1 MSKQIDELGVQLG
14 RSLAEVVKNALA
26 IAQETIK
33 ENPVTFSAQA
43 NVESA
48 AVATEEEPKK
58 PASKKAPA
66 RKSTAKKAAP
76 KAEEPKPE
84 PEPVKEEAL
93 KAEPVKEEAP
103 KAEPVKAEEPKPEP
117 VKEEA
122 PKAERQVRLVDVAGM
137 GKAIMALGDYH
148 EACMEIMGGKIL
160 KDLDPSEYKEV
171 YAKLRDFYHR
181 LKSGK
186 RGNKPE
192 NTDPFA

>member
-26 IAQETIK
+26 IVQETVK
-33 ENPVTFSAQA
+33 ENPVTFSAPVK
-43 NVESA
+43 VETVDA
-48 AVATEEEPKK
+48 PVEEEPKK
-58 PASKKAPA
+58 PAPKKSPA

-76 KAEEPKPE
+76 
-84 PEPVKEEAL
+84 
-93 KAEPVKEEAP
+93 
-103 KAEPVKAEEPKPEP
+103 KAEEPKPEP

-137 GKAIMALGDYH
+137 GKAIMAHGDYH
-148 EACMEIMGGKIL
+148 EECMEIMGGKIL

-171 YAKLRDFYHR
+171 YAKLRDLLHR
-181 LKSGK
+181 IEGDK
-186 RGNKPE
+186 KPE

>member
-1 MSKQIDELGVQLG
+1 MSKKIDELGVQLG
-14 RSLAEVVKNALA
+14 RSWALIVENLIA

-43 NVESA
+43 NVESV

-58 PASKKAPA
+58 PAPKKAPA

-76 KAEEPKPE
+76 KTEEPKP
-84 PEPVKEEAL
+84 
-93 KAEPVKEEAP
+93 EPVKEEAP
-103 KAEPVKAEEPKPEP
+103 KVEEPKPEP

-137 GKAIMALGDYH
+137 GKAIMAHGDYH
-148 EACMEIMGGKIL
+148 EKCMEIMGGKIL
-160 KDLDPSEYKEV
+160 KDLDPSEYNEV
-171 YAKLRDFYHR
+171 YAKLRDFLHQIEGDK
-181 LKSGK
+181 KS
-186 RGNKPE
+186 E

>member
-1 MSKQIDELGVQLG
+1 MSKQIDELGVKLG

-43 NVESA
+43 NVESE

-58 PASKKAPA
+58 PAPKKAPA

-76 KAEEPKPE
+76 KTEEPKPE
-84 PEPVKEEAL
+84 QVKEE
-93 KAEPVKEEAP
+93 V
-103 KAEPVKAEEPKPEP
+103 PEP

-137 GKAIMALGDYH
+137 GKAIMAHGDYH
-148 EACMEIMGGKIL
+148 EKCMEIMGGKIL
-160 KDLDPSEYKEV
+160 KDLDPSEYNEV
-171 YAKLRDFYHR
+171 YAKLRDLLHR
-181 LKSGK
+181 IEGDK
-186 RGNKPE
+186 KPE
-192 NTDPFA
+192 TADPFA

>member
-43 NVESA
+43 NVESM

-58 PASKKAPA
+58 PAPKKSPA

-84 PEPVKEEAL
+84 PVKEEAPKTEL
-93 KAEPVKEEAP
+93 VKEEAPKTEPVKEEAP
-103 KAEPVKAEEPKPEP
+103 KP
-117 VKEEA
+117 
-122 PKAERQVRLVDVAGM
+122 ERQVRLVDVAGM
-137 GKAIMALGDYH
+137 GKAIMAHGDYH
-148 EACMEIMGGKIL
+148 EKCMEIMGGKIL
-160 KDLDPSEYKEV
+160 KDLDPSEYNEV
-171 YAKLRDFYHR
+171 YAKLRDLLHR
-181 LKSGK
+181 IEGDK
-186 RGNKPE
+186 KPE
-192 NTDPFA
+192 TADPFA

>member
-33 ENPVTFSAQA
+33 ENPVTFSAPVK
-43 NVESA
+43 VETVDA
-48 AVATEEEPKK
+48 PVEEEPKK
-58 PASKKAPA
+58 SAPKKSPA

-76 KAEEPKPE
+76 KAEEP
-84 PEPVKEEAL
+84 
-93 KAEPVKEEAP
+93 
-103 KAEPVKAEEPKPEP
+103 KAEEPKPEP

-137 GKAIMALGDYH
+137 GKAIMAHGDYH
-148 EACMEIMGGKIL
+148 EKCMEIMGGKIL
-160 KDLDPSEYKEV
+160 KDLDPSEYNEV
-171 YAKLRDFYHR
+171 YAKLRDLLHR
-181 LKSGK
+181 IEGDKKS
-186 RGNKPE
+186 E

>member
-26 IAQETIK
+26 IVQETVK

-43 NVESA
+43 NVESV
-48 AVATEEEPKK
+48 AVTEEEEPKK
-58 PASKKAPA
+58 PAPKKAPT

-76 KAEEPKPE
+76 KAEEPKP
-84 PEPVKEEAL
+84 K
-93 KAEPVKEEAP
+93 PVKEEAP
-103 KAEPVKAEEPKPEP
+103 KAEP

-137 GKAIMALGDYH
+137 GKAIMAHGDYH
-148 EACMEIMGGKIL
+148 EECMEIMGGKIL
-160 KDLDPSEYKEV
+160 KDLGPTEYKEV
-171 YAKLRDFYHR
+171 YAKLRDLLHR
-181 LKSGK
+181 IEGDK
-186 RGNKPE
+186 KPE

>member
-58 PASKKAPA
+58 PAPKKAPA

-76 KAEEPKPE
+76 KAEEP
-84 PEPVKEEAL
+84 
-93 KAEPVKEEAP
+93 
-103 KAEPVKAEEPKPEP
+103 KAEEPKPEP

-137 GKAIMALGDYH
+137 GKAIMAHGDYH
-148 EACMEIMGGKIL
+148 EKCMEIMGGKIL
-160 KDLDPSEYKEV
+160 KDLDPSEYNEV
-171 YAKLRDFYHR
+171 YAKLRDLLHHIEGDK
-181 LKSGK
+181 KS
-186 RGNKPE
+186 E

>member
-1 MSKQIDELGVQLG
+1 MSKQIDELGIQLG

-33 ENPVTFSAQA
+33 ENPVTFSAPVK
-43 NVESA
+43 VETVDA
-48 AVATEEEPKK
+48 PVEEEPKK
-58 PASKKAPA
+58 PAKKAQA

-84 PEPVKEEAL
+84 PVKEEAP
-93 KAEPVKEEAP
+93 KTEPVKEEAP
-103 KAEPVKAEEPKPEP
+103 KTEPVR
-117 VKEEA
+117 EEA

-148 EACMEIMGGKIL
+148 EECMEIMGGKIL
-160 KDLDPSEYKEV
+160 KDLDPSEYNEV
-171 YAKLRDFYHR
+171 YANLRDLYHR
-181 LKSGK
+181 LKA
-186 RGNKPE
+186 GNKPE

>member
-33 ENPVTFSAQA
+33 ENPVTFSAPA
-43 NVESA
+43 NVESE

-58 PASKKAPA
+58 PASKKSPA

-84 PEPVKEEAL
+84 P
-93 KAEPVKEEAP
+93 VKEEAP
-103 KAEPVKAEEPKPEP
+103 KAEP

-137 GKAIMALGDYH
+137 GKAIMAHGDYH
-148 EACMEIMGGKIL
+148 EECMEIMGGKIL

-171 YAKLRDFYHR
+171 YAKLRDLLHR
-181 LKSGK
+181 IEGDK
-186 RGNKPE
+186 KPE
-192 NTDPFA
+192 TADPFA

>member
-14 RSLAEVVKNALA
+14 RSWALIVENLIA

-33 ENPVTFSAQA
+33 ENPVTFSTQA
-43 NVESA
+43 NVESV

-76 KAEEPKPE
+76 KVEEP
-84 PEPVKEEAL
+84 
-93 KAEPVKEEAP
+93 
-103 KAEPVKAEEPKPEP
+103 KAEEPKPEP

-137 GKAIMALGDYH
+137 GKAIMAHGDYH
-148 EACMEIMGGKIL
+148 EECMEIMGGKIL
-160 KDLDPSEYKEV
+160 KDLDPSEYNEV
-171 YAKLRDFYHR
+171 YAKLRDLLHR
-181 LKSGK
+181 IEGDKKS
-186 RGNKPE
+186 E

>member
-1 MSKQIDELGVQLG
+1 MSKQIDELGIQLG

-43 NVESA
+43 NVESV
-48 AVATEEEPKK
+48 AVAAEEEPKK
-58 PASKKAPA
+58 PAPKKAPA

-84 PEPVKEEAL
+84 P
-93 KAEPVKEEAP
+93 VKEEAP
-103 KAEPVKAEEPKPEP
+103 KTEP

-137 GKAIMALGDYH
+137 GKAIMAHGDYH
-148 EACMEIMGGKIL
+148 EECMEIMGGKIL

-171 YAKLRDFYHR
+171 YANLRDLLHHIEGD
-181 LKSGK
+181 K
-186 RGNKPE
+186 KPE
-192 NTDPFA
+192 TADPFA

>member
-1 MSKQIDELGVQLG
+1 MSKKIDELGVQLG
-14 RSLAEVVKNALA
+14 RSWALIVENLIA

-43 NVESA
+43 NVESVT
-48 AVATEEEPKK
+48 VATEDEPKK
-58 PASKKAPA
+58 PAPKKAPA
-66 RKSTAKKAAP
+66 RKSTAKKAAL

-84 PEPVKEEAL
+84 P
-93 KAEPVKEEAP
+93 VKEEAP
-103 KAEPVKAEEPKPEP
+103 KTEP

-137 GKAIMALGDYH
+137 GKAIMAHGDYH
-148 EACMEIMGGKIL
+148 EECMEIMGGKIL

-171 YAKLRDFYHR
+171 YAKLRDLLHR
-181 LKSGK
+181 IEGDK
-186 RGNKPE
+186 KPE

>member
-33 ENPVTFSAQA
+33 ENPVTFSAPVK
-43 NVESA
+43 VET
-48 AVATEEEPKK
+48 VAPSVEEEPKK
-58 PASKKAPA
+58 PAKKAPA

-84 PEPVKEEAL
+84 P
-93 KAEPVKEEAP
+93 VKEEAP
-103 KAEPVKAEEPKPEP
+103 KAEEPKPEP

-122 PKAERQVRLVDVAGM
+122 PKTERQVRLVDVAGM
-137 GKAIMALGDYH
+137 GKAIMAHGDYH
-148 EACMEIMGGKIL
+148 EECMEIMGGKIL

-171 YAKLRDFYHR
+171 YAKLRDLLHR
-181 LKSGK
+181 IEGDK
-186 RGNKPE
+186 KPE
-192 NTDPFA
+192 NTDTFA